1 MELIRTLS
9 GNLSIIDEAIKYDV
23 PPILSMIKKITASE
37 KTMEKVTAATEQMI
51 QHNDLSR

>member
-1 MELIRTLS
+1 LIRTLS